1 MSANKDQPYQY
12 SKSEP
17 QPIHWITAVGRR
29 PAQDSKACR
38 AGLTTLGE
46 FYFFQITR
54 RDDRPAAGS
63 FLSIVTSIFPCFD
76 PGLIDYQCDH

>member
-17 QPIHWITAVGRR
+17 QPIHWITAVGRQ
-29 PAQDSKACR
+29 PAQASKACR
-38 AGLTTLGE
+38 AGLRHLVNFVFLLEETIAI
-46 FYFFQITR
+46 F
-54 RDDRPAAGS
+54 DSAAGS
-63 FLSIVTSIFPCFD
+63 FLSIFPCFD